1 MVVMTAFP
9 FYLTKNVY
17 VGNLFQVCCGICSQF
32 VFVSRNLLHTD
43 GRNVIQYFGKPGG
56 TDISRR
62 FCLELERKFVE
73 FELCFL
79 SGKKIRPQPFQF
91 LNNCL
96 PGIYHKPVNPEG
108 VGIQTSFF
116 LQLPFENFLFEL

>member
-1 MVVMTAFP
+1 MKNRCPTSGSWNREKYPGILPGSLRRYAP
-9 FYLTKNVY
+9 FSHVNSRDRPGL
-17 VGNLFQVCCGICSQF
+17 QV
-32 VFVSRNLLHTD
+32 
-43 GRNVIQYFGKPGG
+43 P
-56 TDISRR
+56 
-62 FCLELERKFVE
+62 
-73 FELCFL
+73 
-79 SGKKIRPQPFQF
+79 SGKKIRPQPFKF